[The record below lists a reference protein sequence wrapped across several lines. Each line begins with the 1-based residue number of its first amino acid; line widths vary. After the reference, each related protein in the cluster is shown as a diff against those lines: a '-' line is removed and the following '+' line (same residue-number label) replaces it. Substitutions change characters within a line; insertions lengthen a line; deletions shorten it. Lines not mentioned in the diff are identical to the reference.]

1 MAYAVI
7 RSGGKQYRVS
17 EGETVRV
24 DRLAGE
30 PGSKVNFEEVLLIG
44 GDEPKFGK
52 PTIQGAAVE
61 GEIIGET
68 LGEKLVVFK
77 FRKRKRSRKKAG
89 HRQSYTS
96 VKITKVKG

>member
-7 RSGGKQYRVS
+7 RSGGKQYQVS

-30 PGSKVNFEEVLLIG
+30 PGSKVSFEEVLVIG
-44 GDEPKFGK
+44 GAEPKFGT
-52 PTIQGAAVE
+52 PTIKGAAVE
-61 GEIIGET
+61 GEIIGEV

>member
-7 RSGGKQYRVS
+7 RSGGKQYQVS

-30 PGSKVNFEEVLLIG
+30 PGSKVSFAEVLLIG
-44 GDEPKFGK
+44 GAEPKFGT
-52 PTIQGAAVE
+52 PTIAGAAVE

-96 VKITKVKG
+96 VKITKVTG